1 MNSIFGSTLSLHYRE
16 VNSVCAAAVS
26 ATLVALGRLPECCP
40 KRHTIELYHD
50 AEDDS
55 VLNDDHFQACMLCFC
70 GAFLFFVIF
79 CLILLSI

>member
-1 MNSIFGSTLSLHYRE
+1 MNSIFGSTLSLRYRE

-26 ATLVALGRLPECCP
+26 ATLAALGRLPECCP

-55 VLNDDHFQACMLCFC
+55 VLNDHFHACMPCLGHFY
-70 GAFLFFVIF
+70 FFGIS
-79 CLILLSI
+79 CLILLSM